1 MAPVWRQLPKVRP
14 VACREMSKANYD
26 TPFYGRVPASTEAAD
41 EDDLAKLAP
50 CAEGLAGWAIWPMNE
65 FVAMR
70 GLAAPERALRTL
82 HALTQR
88 STAEFAIRAFLIE
101 HEVLTLRTLRGWL
114 DDPSPHVRR
123 LISEGTRPRLPWGV
137 RLPRFIADP
146 TPTLPL
152 LTALQD
158 DPSGPFIGAATLSQI
173 YRGPFSACYLGYHL
187 DFGFVGQGLMQ
198 EALSAV
204 VRHAFESLRLHR
216 IMANYVPTNRRS
228 ASVLSRLGFV
238 IEGYAREYVFI
249 DGAWRDHVLTSLT
262 NREVTS
268 P

>member
-1 MAPVWRQLPKVRP
+1 LAYNERNRSHLRP
-14 VACREMSKANYD
+14 FSPPEPRGTSELDYWLS
-26 TPFYGRVPASTEAAD
+26 
-41 EDDLAKLAP
+41 LAERL
-50 CAEGLAGWAIWPMNE
+50 ERE
-65 FVAMR
+65 FVA
-70 GLAAPERALRTL
+70 
-82 HALTQR
+82 
-88 STAEFAIRAFLIE
+88 
-101 HEVLTLRTLRGWL
+101 
-114 DDPSPHVRR
+114 
-123 LISEGTRPRLPWGV
+123 GV
-137 RLPRFIADP
+137 TVPFRI
-146 TPTLPL
+146 
-152 LTALQD
+152 ALQD